1 MLRATLKSLLA
12 RKVRLVLSG
21 LAVLLGVMFVSGS
34 FVLTDAIGRSFDNM
48 FATSL
53 ADSDV
58 IVTARPNIDLSEM
71 EGEAVPGTL
80 SAADLARVEDL
91 KSVVG
96 KATGTIQVDG
106 ARVIGSNGKV
116 VTTYGPPRFGGNWTD
131 NGGIELREG
140 AVPKSDNEIAVNAAL
155 AHKAGLKLHD
165 QVGVLTTKP
174 KETFKLVGIFG
185 YEGGLDSRGPVDE
198 VRFTTP
204 AAQRLMLGGTG
215 FTSISIAVKDGVT
228 AQAAR
233 DAIKA
238 ELGERYNVQTGKE
251 AAAAAA
257 NDFKAV
263 LDVMNKILLG
273 FAGVALFVG
282 IFLILN
288 TFSIIVAQRTKELAL
303 SRALG
308 AGRGQMIGSVL
319 VEAVVIGLIASVL
332 GLAAG
337 VGVGAAMAAW
347 FASFTTLQLAGI
359 TVPLAAIIAAFT
371 VGIVITVVAALLPA
385 VRASRVPPV
394 AALQEVATPD
404 RPLTKLTLAGAIVTA
419 GGGGAIAYGLNN
431 SVWYLMAG
439 VLGSFIGVA
448 LLSPFLARP
457 VVSLLG
463 RLFSWSVPGKLGRV
477 NSGRNP
483 RRTAITAAAL
493 MVGIALVTG
502 FNTIMTSAERSF
514 RGDVADSFHGD
525 LVISGQESPGV
536 LPTFDPA
543 LLPKMQSVTGVQTV
557 VATYADQILVNGK
570 PSAGYVQTDLPAVMS
585 MLSVPMLTGSDTPGP
600 REVVVTEGRGH
611 AIGDTLTIRSAKG
624 IEESYTVTGIFKDQ
638 ELFGAYQFS
647 APMIEG
653 MRSQQPYIAYVDLKD
668 GADVATAR
676 KGLEALL
683 VDSPE
688 MNVQNQKEYIDGLT
702 GEITQFLLM
711 IQVLLGLAILIA
723 ILGVINTLALSVL
736 ERTRELGLLRAIG
749 MSRMATMR
757 MVTVEAVVITV
768 FGALL
773 GLGVGVGL
781 GSAVVKGLSDEGLK
795 DIVLPWQ
802 QMGIYL
808 VVGAAVGVLAAV
820 LPAIK
825 AARTN
830 VLNAIAYE

>member
-12 RKVRLVLSG
+12 RKVRLILSG

-48 FATSL
+48 FASSL
-53 ADSDV
+53 SGSDV
-58 IVTARPNIDLSEM
+58 LVTPAASTEEM
-71 EGEAVPGTL
+71 PGTL
-80 SAADLARVEDL
+80 TEADLARVEGL
-91 KSVVG
+91 SSVVG

-131 NGGIELREG
+131 GGGIELREG
-140 AVPKSDNEIAVNAAL
+140 TAPKTDKQIAVNAAL
-155 AHKAGLKLHD
+155 ARKAGLKLHD

-174 KETFKLVGIFG
+174 KETFELVGIFG
-185 YEGGLDSRGPVDE
+185 YEGGLGSRGPVDE
-198 VRFTTP
+198 VRFTT
-204 AAQRLMLGGTG
+204 ATAQRLMLGGPG
-215 FTSISIAVKDGVT
+215 FTSISVETKAGVT
-228 AQAAR
+228 PEAAR

-238 ELGERYNVQTGKE
+238 SLGEGYSVQTGKE
-251 AAAAAA
+251 AAAAMAGE
-257 NDFKAV
+257 FKAV
-263 LDVMNKILLG
+263 LDVMNKVLLG

-282 IFLILN
+282 VFLILN

-308 AGRGQMIGSVL
+308 ASRRQMIGSVL

-337 VGVGAAMAAW
+337 VGVGAAMAAL
-347 FASFTTLQLAGI
+347 FANFTTLQLAGI
-359 TVPLAAIIAAFT
+359 TVPLAAVISAFS

-385 VRASRVPPV
+385 MRASRVPPV

-404 RPLTKLTLAGAIVTA
+404 RPLTKLTLAGALVTA
-419 GGGGAIAYGLNN
+419 AGGGAIAYGLNN
-431 SVWYLMAG
+431 SVWYLMGG
-439 VLGSFIGVA
+439 VLGCFIGVA

-514 RGDVADSFHGD
+514 RGDVAENFHGD

-536 LPTFDPA
+536 LPTFDPV
-543 LLPKMQSVTGVQTV
+543 LLPKMQSVSGVETV
-557 VATYADQILVNGK
+557 TASYADQMMIDGRPAFGFVE
-570 PSAGYVQTDLPAVMS
+570 TDLPGVMR
-585 MLSVPMLTGSDTPGP
+585 MLSVPMLAGSNTPGP
-600 REVVVTEGRGH
+600 GEVVVDERRGH
-611 AIGDTLTIRSAKG
+611 ALGDTVLVRSAKG
-624 IEESYTVTGIFKDQ
+624 VEESYTVTGIYKTQ
-638 ELFGAYQFS
+638 ELFGGYQFS
-647 APMIEG
+647 AQMIEK
-653 MRSQQPYIAYVDLKD
+653 MRSQQPYFALVDLKD
-668 GADVATAR
+668 GTDAVAAR
-676 KGLEALL
+676 NSLEALL
-683 VDSPE
+683 ADSPE
-688 MNVQNQKEYIDGLT
+688 MNVQNQHEYLDGLT

-723 ILGVINTLALSVL
+723 ILGVVNTLALSVL

-749 MSRMATMR
+749 LSRMATMR

-773 GLGVGVGL
+773 GLGVGAGL
-781 GSAVVKGLSDEGLK
+781 GSAVVKGLSDDGLK

-802 QMGIYL
+802 QMGVYL
-808 VVGAAVGVLAAV
+808 VVGAVVGVLAAV
-820 LPAIK
+820 LPAIR